1 VTLRSRDTR
10 GLRTPERLVTVGF
23 MRKIAVVAAACTS
36 LLLTV
41 APAAAEPAGFLTSYY
56 SDGWGLQVEGTVT
69 KDGDQAYS
77 IELTVSGA
85 CPPAQML
92 STPKMGVRY
101 RSPREDWHTELFP
114 CGTIPDPI
122 KGSGYLFPGDR
133 VAIQAIG
140 EGGFP
145 ASAGYG
151 FEVQVQP
158 AEPETAPETAPT
170 PNL

>member
-1 VTLRSRDTR
+1 
-10 GLRTPERLVTVGF
+10 
-23 MRKIAVVAAACTS
+23 MRKIAVLAAAACSS
-36 LLLTV
+36 LFAV
-41 APAAAEPAGFLTSYY
+41 APASAEPVFLTSYY
-56 SDGWGLQVEGTVT
+56 ANGWSLRIDGSVT

-77 IELTVSGA
+77 IELNLSGT
-85 CPPAQML
+85 CPSAQML

-101 RSPREDWHTELFP
+101 RSPREDWHTEMFP
-114 CGTIPDPI
+114 CGTIPGPVQ
-122 KGSGYLFPGDR
+122 GSGYLFPGDS

-151 FEVQVQP
+151 FEVQVRP

-170 PNL
+170 PSL